1 MYEILRVPHQIDQFM
16 KAFNMMVAYSQPP
29 IYKYDFKEFYRLVK
43 EVYMI
48 SDGCSYLGA
57 GAILHKEYKNLELPY
72 IFRSYGDNVYE
83 LLVVDFDKEDSY
95 KKYYDLIKTLLRDC
109 NDRLVFCESIPNTN
123 RDLIN
128 ALKNNRFR
136 SNKGNDRKDYTQ
148 TLFYTPIYS
157 KLIENELI
165 RINPRDDLHTID
177 KMNTFECE
185 DHKIKEAQD
194 KYTQELIKKNLSEI
208 SYEVNDTC
216 CCQRGQ
222 TEEQF
227 LDEGGCCCRH
237 H

>member
-1 MYEILRVPHQIDQFM
+1 M
-16 KAFNMMVAYSQPP
+16 
-29 IYKYDFKEFYRLVK
+29 
-43 EVYMI
+43 
-48 SDGCSYLGA
+48 
-57 GAILHKEYKNLELPY
+57 
-72 IFRSYGDNVYE
+72 
-83 LLVVDFDKEDSY
+83 VVDFNKEDSY

-123 RDLIN
+123 KALIN

-136 SNKGNDRKDYTQ
+136 ANKGNDRKDYTQ